1 MLNKI
6 TGERPQPVIE
16 DESVDLSNN
25 PQALEL
31 CEEVKRL
38 TAEAREALLMQ
49 ALTVSREHCND
60 LVLRLNVRVEELTR
74 QVKNVELYNER
85 LERKLKEDVERLS
98 KEVRESNYRLSE
110 RIDTTLKRI
119 TETVTVTEIERLVT
133 TAMGKAIDSASKLLN
148 DRVKEATD
156 IAVAKINE
164 GADNLMSSVE
174 KAKKEIDKVKDDI
187 YLERG
192 FRKFMFWLSPVLAV
206 AQTVLLIMLAL

>member
-16 DESVDLSNN
+16 DEQVDLSNN

-60 LVLRLNVRVEELTR
+60 LVLRLNVRVEELTH

-85 LERKLKEDVERLS
+85 LERKLKESVEKLIDDVKR
-98 KEVRESNYRLSE
+98 SNYKLTKEIEFSLSQ
-110 RIDTTLKRI
+110 I
-119 TETVTVTEIERLVT
+119 TETVTQIERLVS
-133 TAMGKAIDSASKLLN
+133 TAMGKAIDSATKLLN
-148 DRVKEATD
+148 DRVKDATD
-156 IAVAKINE
+156 MAVSKINE
-164 GADNLMSSVE
+164 SASKLISSTE
-174 KAKKEIDKVKDDI
+174 KAKKEIEKVKDDI
-187 YLERG
+187 YFERG
-192 FRKFMFWLSPVLAV
+192 FRKFMFWLSPVIAI
-206 AQTVLLIMLAL
+206 AQTIALAIMIFG

>member
-1 MLNKI
+1 MTNKI

-16 DESVDLSNN
+16 DEQVDLSNN

-49 ALTVSREHCND
+49 ALMVSREHCND

-85 LERKLKEDVERLS
+85 LEKKLKESVEKLIDDV
-98 KEVRESNYRLSE
+98 KASNYRLTKNIEFS
-110 RIDTTLKRI
+110 LNQI
-119 TETVTVTEIERLVT
+119 TETVTEIEHLVS
-133 TAMGKAIDSASKLLN
+133 TAMGKAIDSATKLLN
-148 DRVKEATD
+148 DRVKEATN
-156 IAVAKINE
+156 IAVIAVNE
-164 GADNLMSSVE
+164 SAGKLISSAE

-187 YLERG
+187 YYEGG
-192 FRKFMFWLSPVLAV
+192 FRKFMFWLSPVLAI
-206 AQTVLLIMLAL
+206 AQTIALAIMIFG

>member
-6 TGERPQPVIE
+6 TGERSQPVIE

-85 LERKLKEDVERLS
+85 LERKLKEDVERLIDNV
-98 KEVRESNYRLSE
+98 KGSNYKLTKEIEFSLSQ
-110 RIDTTLKRI
+110 I
-119 TETVTVTEIERLVT
+119 TETVTGIECLVS
-133 TAMGKAIDSASKLLN
+133 TAMGKAIDFASKLLN

-164 GADNLMSSVE
+164 GADTKSIRGRCYMHLVIT
-174 KAKKEIDKVKDDI
+174 KKQLRDLKK
-187 YLERG
+187 
-192 FRKFMFWLSPVLAV
+192 
-206 AQTVLLIMLAL
+206 

>member
-1 MLNKI
+1 MINKI

-16 DESVDLSNN
+16 DEQVDLSNN

-74 QVKNVELYNER
+74 QVKNVEWYNER
-85 LERKLKEDVERLS
+85 LEKKLKESVEKLIDDVKGSNHKLT
-98 KEVRESNYRLSE
+98 KEIEFSLNQ
-110 RIDTTLKRI
+110 I
-119 TETVTVTEIERLVT
+119 TETVTEIEHLVS
-133 TAMGKAIDSASKLLN
+133 TAMGKAIDSATQLLN

-156 IAVAKINE
+156 IAVSKMNE
-164 GADNLMSSVE
+164 GASKLISSVE
-174 KAKKEIDKVKDDI
+174 KTKKEIDKEKDDI
-187 YLERG
+187 HFESG
-192 FRKFMFWLSPVLAV
+192 FRKFMFWLSPVLAIV
-206 AQTVLLIMLAL
+206 QTIALAIVIFG

>member
-1 MLNKI
+1 MINKI

-16 DESVDLSNN
+16 DEQVDLSNN

-49 ALTVSREHCND
+49 ALMVSREHCND

-85 LERKLKEDVERLS
+85 LEKKLKESVEKLIDDV
-98 KEVRESNYRLSE
+98 KASNYRLTKNIEFS
-110 RIDTTLKRI
+110 LNQI
-119 TETVTVTEIERLVT
+119 TETVTEIEHLVS
-133 TAMGKAIDSASKLLN
+133 TAMGKAIDSATKLVN
-148 DRVKEATD
+148 DRVKEATN
-156 IAVAKINE
+156 IAVIAVNE
-164 GADNLMSSVE
+164 SAGKLISSAE

-187 YLERG
+187 YYEGG
-192 FRKFMFWLSPVLAV
+192 FRKFMFWLSPVLAI
-206 AQTVLLIMLAL
+206 AQTIALAIMIFG